1 MRQKPTQVE
10 TAGDTRSCQADSAA
24 PLANSAEVVADVQ
37 PWLPPLSLKQNF
49 SWTFVGNG
57 VYQACQWG
65 MLVVLAKLTSPE
77 AVGQFAL
84 GLAVCAP
91 VVMFTNLQL
100 RAVQATDARGEYQFG
115 DYLGLRLLMTG
126 LALVVIAGIAL
137 VGYNSVTTSV
147 ILAVGLAKSFQA
159 LSDVFYGL
167 LQQHERMDRIAKS
180 MMIKGPLSLVVFG
193 ATVYLTHSVLLGVL
207 GLAVTWALVLLIY
220 DIGSGALIL
229 QVRDANPKLNRWQ
242 VLRPRWVREILPR
255 LVWLALPLGL
265 VMMLISLNANIPRYF
280 IEHYL
285 GERQLGIFAAM
296 AYLMVAGG
304 MVVGALGQSA
314 TPRLAKYYAAGNAV
328 AFRNLVMK
336 MVGIGVLLGAAGV
349 LIAALAGRE
358 LLTLLYTSEYAQ
370 QAGVFFWLMVAGGIG
385 YVGSFLGYGV
395 TATRAFSK
403 FIIPYGTVTAIALG
417 LSALLIPAFGLIG
430 AAWAV
435 AGTFFA
441 QCGAGVVI
449 FVMIRKVYHE
459 RTTPTSN

>member
-1 MRQKPTQVE
+1 MQQKPPQMDATR
-10 TAGDTRSCQADSAA
+10 DTGNCQ
-24 PLANSAEVVADVQ
+24 ANSAGVVADMRSR
-37 PWLPPLSLKQNF
+37 LPALSLKQNF

-91 VVMFTNLQL
+91 VVMLTNLHL
-100 RAVQATDARGEYQFG
+100 RAVQATDARGEYEFA

-126 LALVVIAGIAL
+126 LALAVIAGVAL
-137 VGYNSVTTSV
+137 VAYSSVMTLV

-180 MMIKGPLSLVVFG
+180 MMIKGPLSLAALG
-193 ATVYLTHSVLLGVL
+193 ATVYLTRSVLWGVL
-207 GLAVTWALVLLIY
+207 ALAGVWALVLLIY

-229 QVRDANPKLNRWQ
+229 RASDADPKLNRLQ
-242 VLRPRWVREILPR
+242 VLRPRWVWEILLR
-255 LVWLALPLGL
+255 LAWLALPLGL

-285 GERQLGIFAAM
+285 GERELGIFAAM
-296 AYLMVAGG
+296 AYLIVAGS

-314 TPRLAKYYAAGNAV
+314 TPRLAKYYAAGNGM

-336 MVGIGVLLGAAGV
+336 MVGIGMLLGAVGV
-349 LIAALAGRE
+349 LIAAVAGRE
-358 LLTLLYTSEYAQ
+358 LLTLLYTPEYAQ
-370 QAGVFFWLMVAGGIG
+370 ESGVFFWLMVAGGIA
-385 YVGSFLGYGV
+385 YVSSFLGYTM
-395 TATRAFSK
+395 TAARYFKVQLPLFTLVA
-403 FIIPYGTVTAIALG
+403 GTTTAACLWLVPQWG
-417 LSALLIPAFGLIG
+417 LVG
-430 AAWAV
+430 AAWALIMAAV
-435 AGTFFA
+435 VQAAGSA
-441 QCGAGVVI
+441 AVVLCALHR
-449 FVMIRKVYHE
+449 IRNQV
-459 RTTPTSN
+459 